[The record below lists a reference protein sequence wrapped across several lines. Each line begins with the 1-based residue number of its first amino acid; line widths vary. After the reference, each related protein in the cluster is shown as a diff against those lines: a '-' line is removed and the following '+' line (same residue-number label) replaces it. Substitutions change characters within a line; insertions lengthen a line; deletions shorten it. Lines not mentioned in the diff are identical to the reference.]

1 MTPHRSCAY
10 TGLPVCSCPE
20 GCEAPVRFSTPRKV
34 TPATVFVA
42 APDRLGCPKTSSLS
56 PSSSFS
62 SSSLSSSSLSSSSLP
77 SSVASSPC
85 CSFSGSPS
93 CSPFASISSSSSS
106 FCAPQPVLSALASSF
121 SFSRQLS
128 GEPIQGRAGR
138 APPAEGGHGA
148 AAEGWPP
155 LRPGEE
161 VASTLAEIGQIVESQ
176 RNQII
181 NKLRK
186 RVAQREYCIYCERNC
201 IDTNSSSSFCSQ
213 CQASTLNR
221 GSSSSS
227 SSPSSLSSSPSSL
240 SSPPS
245 SSASALACS
254 APLLPDGHDPN
265 AVLLLPSLSASRGE
279 RGLPSCLPGPR
290 NEEDARAYAEE
301 LAARGK
307 VFLVAC
313 GSEPLPSGE
322 EGEDADERFV
332 LSCRQRS
339 CRRDPG
345 DFKDLLVCFRC
356 RQSHHA
362 SCCDPPLNFEMVTR
376 YPWHCADCKRCECC
390 QLNTNEEQMLICD
403 ACDRAYHMDC
413 MQPPVEEVPDGNWFC
428 ADCGR
433 CACCDRRL
441 PDEKILD
448 PHSCVGSMRR
458 LCFDCKERHR
468 RVKRSRLNRLGS
480 SQGEAGTHP
489 AKRTSLCD
497 VCLKPLSA
505 CEGKAPKMRV
515 ACDLC
520 KQVVH
525 ADCARRPEEDTPETQ
540 TYCQT
545 CYQLSLDFH

>member
-1 MTPHRSCAY
+1 MTVHRSCAY

-20 GCEAPVRFSTPRKV
+20 GCESPVRSSTARKV
-34 TPATVFVA
+34 TPVTCFVA
-42 APDRLGCPKTSSLS
+42 APDPAGWPKPSSL
-56 PSSSFS
+56 S
-62 SSSLSSSSLSSSSLP
+62 SSSLSSSSLSSSSVP
-77 SSVASSPC
+77 SSAASSPC
-85 CSFSGSPS
+85 SSFSSSPS
-93 CSPFASISSSSSS
+93 CSPFASFSSSSSSS
-106 FCAPQPVLSALASSF
+106 FSPQPALSALASSF
-121 SFSRQLS
+121 SPSRPLL
-128 GEPIQGRAGR
+128 GEPVQGCATP
-138 APPAEGGHGA
+138 APPAEGSQGVAGVVR
-148 AAEGWPP
+148 PP
-155 LRPGEE
+155 LRPGEQ
-161 VASTLAEIGQIVESQ
+161 VAFSLAEIGQMVESQ
-176 RNQII
+176 RQQVISN
-181 NKLRK
+181 LRK

-201 IDTNSSSSFCSQ
+201 IETNSSSSFCPQ

-221 GSSSSS
+221 GSSSP
-227 SSPSSLSSSPSSL
+227 SSPSSLSSSASSSA
-240 SSPPS
+240 SSS
-245 SSASALACS
+245 SSASAS
-254 APLLPDGHDPN
+254 ALSSARLLPDGHDPN

-279 RGLPSCLPGPR
+279 RGFSSFLPGPR
-290 NEEDARAYAEE
+290 NEEDARAYDEE

-307 VFLVAC
+307 VFFAAC
-313 GSEPLPSGE
+313 GAEPLRTGE

-339 CRRDPG
+339 CRRDPR

-362 SCCDPPLNFEMVTR
+362 SCCDPPLNFELVTR

-413 MQPPVEEVPDGNWFC
+413 MEPPVEEVPDGTWFC

-441 PDEKILD
+441 SDEKILD

-468 RVKRSRLNRLGS
+468 RGKRSRLSRLGS
-480 SQGEAGTHP
+480 SQGDAGTHS

-497 VCLKPLSA
+497 VCVKSLCA
-505 CEGKAPKMRV
+505 CEGKPPKMRV

-525 ADCARRPEEDTPETQ
+525 ADCARLPQEDTPDKQ
-540 TYCQT
+540 TYCLT